1 MGEERAD
8 HSFTVD
14 AQRLQTLGEG
24 GLLSLRLFLHGELLQ
39 SVPHAPVIKQKELIQ
54 TLHYLHFSNAPV
66 LVLLTDP
73 KHEEDFLIQSHLESC
88 TAGEIRC
95 RWPQEAIP
103 VPTNITPLNLI
114 VDDGLSLVLLPI
126 RVIDRYEEGFSFA
139 IPEEGRL
146 LGKRQARRH
155 RCGGISATVTQNGF
169 LARGDLLD
177 FSPFAFQVRLIP
189 DANVSFTWMNRK
201 HPFSICL
208 QEDERIL
215 FSGPCRCLR
224 QMGGP
229 FEKELVLAPL
239 KNEINRFQKQK
250 KRNPRL
256 HVMPPPSL
264 RFEHP
269 FFKKPVQRDV
279 VDMTAAGFAV
289 EERTEDALLLPGMII
304 PNTEIC
310 YAGMME
316 MTCDAQVIYRR
327 EVKKGRVRCGLA
339 ILNMDFRTYSRL
351 GHIVAHAEDPHA
363 SIGAKVEMD
372 ALWEFFFDTGFIY
385 PRKYH
390 LLQSSR
396 EEFKETYRRLYREDQ
411 EIAAHFTCGEN
422 GRIYGHVSMIR
433 AYQRAWMIHHLAAKT
448 MNGRRL
454 GLTVL
459 KHILWFF
466 EGLYRY
472 PAIRMDYLIFYF
484 RPENHFP
491 NLFFGGFARDFNN
504 PRGCS
509 IDLFSYRNQ
518 PMKTPQIP
526 LPDGWQFTDFS
537 TRHLPELERFY
548 RQTSGGLL
556 LDVLGLGLT
565 DGEDEPLSAVYKRH
579 GFVRGWSAHALTGN
593 DMLKAVLIANHSDIG
608 INLSEFLN
616 GIKIIVTDP
625 DGLPWEI
632 LQNALTRLT
641 PSYPNSTVPVMISPA
656 TYPGAGTAPAEK
668 HYLMWI
674 MDTQYGREYQ
684 EYMQRKTRMTARF
697 LFKYLLRKMVP
708 K

>member
-1 MGEERAD
+1 MGENRED
-8 HSFTVD
+8 HGFIVN
-14 AQRLQTLGEG
+14 AKYLQLLGEG
-24 GLLSLRLFLHGELLQ
+24 SLLQARLFRHRELLQ
-39 SVPHAPVIKQKELIQ
+39 SVPHSPVVKQKELIQ
-54 TLHYLHFSNAPV
+54 TLHYHHFSNAPV

-73 KHEEDFLIQSHLESC
+73 KYEEDFLIQSHLESC
-88 TAGEIRC
+88 TAKEIRC

-126 RVIDRYEEGFSFA
+126 CVIDRYEEGFSAA

-155 RCGGISATVTQNGF
+155 RCGGINATVTQSGF

-177 FSPFAFQVRLIP
+177 FSPFAFRVRLIP
-189 DANVSFTWMNRK
+189 DANVSFTWMNK
-201 HPFSICL
+201 KNPFSICL

-215 FSGPCRCLR
+215 FSGPCRCIR

-239 KNEINRFQKQK
+239 ENEINRFQKQK

-304 PNTEIC
+304 PNMEIC

-316 MTCDAQVIYRR
+316 MTCDTQVIYRR

-339 ILNMDFRTYSRL
+339 ILNMDFRTYLRL
-351 GHIVAHAEDPHA
+351 GHIVAHTEDPHA
-363 SIGAKVEMD
+363 SFGAKIEMD

-385 PRKYH
+385 PRKYYF
-390 LLQSSR
+390 LQSSR
-396 EEFKETYRRLYREDQ
+396 EAFKETYRRLYREDQ
-411 EIAAHFTCGEN
+411 EIAANFTCGKN
-422 GRIYGHVSMIR
+422 GRIYGHLSMIR
-433 AYQRAWMIHHLAAKT
+433 AYQRAWMIQHLAARS
-448 MNGRRL
+448 MNGRKI
-454 GLTVL
+454 GLTML
-459 KHILWFF
+459 KHIHRFF
-466 EGLYRY
+466 EGFSRY
-472 PAIRMDYLIFYF
+472 PAIRMNYMLIYF

-491 NLFFGGFARDFNN
+491 NLFFGGFARNFNN
-504 PRGCS
+504 PHGCS
-509 IDLFSYRNQ
+509 MDLFSYRNQ
-518 PMKTPQIP
+518 QMETLQIP
-526 LPDGWQFTDFS
+526 LPDGWRFADFS
-537 TRHLPELERFY
+537 ARHLPELERFY
-548 RQTSGGLL
+548 RQASGGLL
-556 LDVLGLGLT
+556 LDVLGFNRSNGN
-565 DGEDEPLSAVYKRH
+565 DEPLSAVYRRH
-579 GFVRGWSAHALTGN
+579 GFLREWNVHVLTQN
-593 DMLKAVLIANHSDIG
+593 DTLKAVLIANRSDIG
-608 INLSEFLN
+608 ISLSEFLN
-616 GIKIIVTDP
+616 SIKIIVTDP

-632 LQNALTRLT
+632 LQTALTRLT
-641 PSYPNSTVPVMISPA
+641 PLYPNSNVPLMIYPA
-656 TYPGAGTAPAEK
+656 TYPGTGVAPAEK
-668 HYLMWI
+668 EYLLWI
-674 MDTQYGREYQ
+674 LDTQYGREYK
-684 EYMQRKTRMTARF
+684 EFIQRKTKLTIRF
-697 LFKYLLRKMVP
+697 LFKYILRKMLP